1 MFLFFFKNLSEQQIT
16 IRDVWFLLRVALSR
30 LWYSC
35 VNVKT
40 STLVLRATCAR
51 ISVIVAEFSPRCSH
65 CTFLSEEDVNAL
77 LTVVSSAEKI
87 YITVTSV
94 CVHQFGRRKDAA

>member
-1 MFLFFFKNLSEQQIT
+1 M
-16 IRDVWFLLRVALSR
+16 
-30 LWYSC
+30 
-35 VNVKT
+35 
-40 STLVLRATCAR
+40 RAACTR

-65 CTFLSEEDVNAL
+65 CTFLSEEDIYAV
-77 LTVVSSAEKI
+77 LTVVLSAEKI